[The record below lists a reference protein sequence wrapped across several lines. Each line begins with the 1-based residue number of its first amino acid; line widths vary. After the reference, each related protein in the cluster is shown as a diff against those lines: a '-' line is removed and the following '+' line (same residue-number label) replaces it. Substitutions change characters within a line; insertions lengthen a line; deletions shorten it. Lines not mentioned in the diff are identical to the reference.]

1 MADKDKISE
10 AKYSPEELVKAEK
23 YKDKQD
29 LLVALLEADKQ
40 YAQKEVDTILD
51 KYLKREVI

>member
-10 AKYSPEELVKAEK
+10 AKYSLEELVKAEK
-23 YKDKQD
+23 YRDKQD
-29 LLVALLEADKQ
+29 LLVALLEAGKQ

>member
-1 MADKDKISE
+1 MVDKDKISE
-10 AKYSPEELVKAEK
+10 AKYRLEELVKAEK
-23 YKDKQD
+23 YRDKQD
-29 LLVALLEADKQ
+29 LLVALLEAGKQ

>member
-10 AKYSPEELVKAEK
+10 TKYRLEELVKAEK